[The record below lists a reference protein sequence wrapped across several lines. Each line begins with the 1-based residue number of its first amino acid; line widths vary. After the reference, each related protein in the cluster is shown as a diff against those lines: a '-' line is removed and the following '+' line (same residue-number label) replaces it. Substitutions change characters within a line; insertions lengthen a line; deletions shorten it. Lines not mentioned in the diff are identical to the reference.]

1 MLTLAALGSGSGGNA
16 FVATADR
23 EAIIID
29 LGFSRRELR
38 SRMSRLSIAPEILSG
53 ALLTHDHDDHVRGC
67 RVFCDELHLPLYAS
81 SGTVRYL
88 RRRGKLP
95 GKVVEF
101 EPGARFS
108 VGTFSVTAF
117 PVPHD
122 AEDPVG
128 FVIAA
133 DGCRIGFATDL
144 GNVNALVR
152 RHLADCDA
160 LVLES
165 NYDPDMLRRS
175 DRSLMLKRRIAGR
188 DGHLDNSGAAA
199 ALADILTPRTKLLL
213 LAHVSRECNDPE
225 LVRECTAAQL
235 ARLRR
240 SDLPFEVLTQDAP
253 CGPFAFDPDAGKF
266 LRCEEG
272 GAGGREAA
280 I

>member
-1 MLTLAALGSGSGGNA
+1 MLTIAALGSGSGGNA
-16 FVATADR
+16 FVAAADR
-23 EAIIID
+23 EAVIID

-38 SRMSRLSIAPEILSG
+38 SRMSRLGLAPEMLAG

-67 RVFCDELHLPLYAS
+67 RVFCDELALPLYAS
-81 SGTVRYL
+81 SGTAHYL

-95 GKVVEF
+95 QRVVEF
-101 EPGARFS
+101 EAGAHFC
-108 VGTFSVTAF
+108 VGAFSVTAF

-128 FVIAA
+128 FVVEGG
-133 DGCRIGFATDL
+133 GCRVGFATDL
-144 GNVNALVR
+144 GIVNAVVR

-188 DGHLDNSGAAA
+188 DGHLENSCAAA
-199 ALADILTPRTKLLL
+199 ALAELVTPRTKLLL

-225 LVRECTAAQL
+225 LVRECTAAEL
-235 ARLRR
+235 ARLHR
-240 SDLPFEVLTQDAP
+240 SDLPFEVLSQDVP
-253 CGPFAFDPDAGKF
+253 RGPFT
-266 LRCEEG
+266 L
-272 GAGGREAA
+272 GAGAKKAA
-280 I
+280 EERRTS